1 MSARRRADAR
11 DTLRA
16 ALTCAAEEIIARNPA
31 AIVRL
36 PAPHTRKRRWWS
48 VDEARQFLESTRH
61 GQETLYAAYV
71 LIPVLGLRKGEVLG
85 LTWELVNLDA
95 AELYVGEQVQRVGNE
110 LLRQVNTE
118 TSKAPLPLPA
128 LCVAALSPR
137 QAQQQTDQNRSAG
150 AWVGTQRR
158 RGDDDAYRFL
168 AAHRWL
174 RRGHG

>member
-16 ALTCAAEEIIARNPA
+16 ALTCAAEEEIIARNPA

-71 LIPVLGLRKGEVLG
+71 LVLVLGLRKVKSSG
-85 LTWELVNLDA
+85 LP
-95 AELYVGEQVQRVGNE
+95 GN
-110 LLRQVNTE
+110 
-118 TSKAPLPLPA
+118 
-128 LCVAALSPR
+128 
-137 QAQQQTDQNRSAG
+137 
-150 AWVGTQRR
+150 
-158 RGDDDAYRFL
+158 
-168 AAHRWL
+168 
-174 RRGHG
+174 